1 MKMSDVFGGCI
12 DTTIT
17 DGSGYDV
24 IGIYGPDDRLIRSL
38 DDEHANAIDAA
49 VNNHD
54 ALVEA
59 LERLTQGYDSE
70 ELAHHFGID
79 GESALSVINA
89 LNKAKGN
96 S

>member
-1 MKMSDVFGGCI
+1 MRFSDGRNYCRCDAPDENGRRSECGLPGVQCKSCRDK
-12 DTTIT
+12 DTI
-17 DGSGYDV
+17 
-24 IGIYGPDDRLIRSL
+24 
-38 DDEHANAIDAA
+38 
-49 VNNHD
+49 D
-54 ALVEA
+54 ALVDA